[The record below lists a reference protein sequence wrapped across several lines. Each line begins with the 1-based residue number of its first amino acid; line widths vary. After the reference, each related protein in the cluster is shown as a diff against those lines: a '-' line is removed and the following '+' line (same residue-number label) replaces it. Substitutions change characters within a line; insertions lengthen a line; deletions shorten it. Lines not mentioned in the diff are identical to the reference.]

1 MTDYKDSAHS
11 FAYCSSSGDNR
22 EDSVSSLAASCSR
35 TWTTCFSIYNRQQ
48 TNQVLTLA
56 FLFLSWNIKSICL
69 KGLKKTRPFQK
80 KIICFNF
87 HGFTTDNQSINQW
100 ISQSLT
106 HSISQ
111 SFQQW
116 VSQSVSQLINNSTDW
131 STNELIYLSEWFSYQ
146 DFGEAAVKTE
156 LVKYLHVQIDK
167 HLPFLFLFVCNCSKH
182 IVFCQSV

>member
-1 MTDYKDSAHS
+1 MDNMLFYLQSTTNKSS
-11 FAYCSSSGDNR
+11 FALSFFIPVLKYQ
-22 EDSVSSLAASCSR
+22 
-35 TWTTCFSIYNRQQ
+35 IY
-48 TNQVLTLA
+48 L
-56 FLFLSWNIKSICL
+56 L
-69 KGLKKTRPFQK
+69 KRFEENETFPKK